1 MKGRERGRSRFRGR
15 VGYLRC
21 PSQLLSCSQVVLNL
35 EDVAEERELEELEDG
50 RCGGDEEEEES
61 ADEAI
66 EETDSIIQPS
76 SVPQH
81 TNGHR

>member
-1 MKGRERGRSRFRGR
+1 M
-15 VGYLRC
+15 
-21 PSQLLSCSQVVLNL
+21 LNL

-66 EETDSIIQPS
+66 EETDSIVQPS
-76 SVPQH
+76 SLPQH
-81 TNGHR
+81 TGSHR